1 MGKAVRRFSCAVIVL
16 AVGLVW
22 LYLPS
27 FAFSRPVA
35 KRPPAGAAA
44 RVGATPARAASAGPE
59 RAKAASAQAAR

>member
-1 MGKAVRRFSCAVIVL
+1 MGKVVRGFCCTVIVL

-35 KRPPAGAAA
+35 KRPAAGAPARGAAA
-44 RVGATPARAASAGPE
+44 RAHDRLGRF
-59 RAKAASAQAAR
+59 

>member
-1 MGKAVRRFSCAVIVL
+1 MGKAVRGFCCAVIVL

-44 RVGATPARAASAGPE
+44 GLGAATSAG
-59 RAKAASAQAAR
+59 RASAQAAGVRAAR